1 MPPHHAQPPSASG
14 CGRARSSA
22 GSGVRVHAAGYSAG
36 GHRSARPSRRRAG
49 SPPRPT
55 NTKTGT
61 GTGIGTGR
69 VTGFRGGRSRPMRLR
84 PTAAKRQ
91 PCPAD
96 RRGNARLGAV
106 LCHACDLV
114 GPPWL
119 GGPEPRA
126 RGPRP
131 GLAAAPAPRRRTRLT
146 TLRAETHPRGTH
158 GGQSS
163 APRLLGNSEM
173 VSPGRSHRDP
183 TRVPERCV
191 LRGPGAVPSHRTS
204 QERATGPPFGFAPA
218 EPQRDGQ
225 RSAPSGTQRHRGRVP
240 RSCPVTGHPAG
251 MEARSRQAVPRA
263 DRPAERA
270 GGPTRLP
277 AAGQCSR
284 GAGTTWSAPP
294 GAPGPPV

>member
-1 MPPHHAQPPSASG
+1 MHSRPLRPGAGGQ
-14 CGRARSSA
+14 GRAQAPTA
-22 GSGVRVHAAGYSAG
+22 GRGVRVHAAGYSAG

-61 GTGIGTGR
+61 GTGTGTGR
-69 VTGFRGGRSRPMRLR
+69 VTGFRGGRSHPMRLR
-84 PTAAKRQ
+84 PTAEKRQ

-106 LCHACDLV
+106 PCLRSRRPTMAWWPGTASP
-114 GPPWL
+114 GPSTRTR
-119 GGPEPRA
+119 GGPGPATPDAAHHSASGNPPPRHS
-126 RGPRP
+126 RRPVLGP
-131 GLAAAPAPRRRTRLT
+131 
-146 TLRAETHPRGTH
+146 
-158 GGQSS
+158 S
-163 APRLLGNSEM
+163 APREQRNGFPRA
-173 VSPGRSHRDP
+173 VAPRPDPRTGRR
-183 TRVPERCV
+183 V
-191 LRGPGAVPSHRTS
+191 LRRPGAVPSHRTS
-204 QERATGPPFGFAPA
+204 QGRATGPPFGPAPA